1 MTGTNQLLGG
11 GGLHHVAL
19 KTQAWDASVEF
30 YKGTLGFVEK
40 IIWAYPDGN
49 RAGMLDTGGGNYL
62 EIFEDRN
69 YTPTPNGALLHL
81 ALRTTNIDAV
91 IKRVRAAGSKVTI
104 EPKDVTIKTIN
115 GVGPVPVRIAFFEGP
130 NGETWE
136 LFKNELT

>member
-19 KTQAWDASVEF
+19 KTKAWDASVEF

-81 ALRTTNIDAV
+81 AQALLAAV
-91 IKRVRAAGSKVTI
+91 DGREQGVRKILKGEIIAVAG
-104 EPKDVTIKTIN
+104 
-115 GVGPVPVRIAFFEGP
+115 
-130 NGETWE
+130 E
-136 LFKNELT
+136 LAQ